1 MEKLLKLTL
10 NDGGYQKDIVV
21 SEDTVSDIAYRLYG
35 LETIENYFE
44 DRLEDEGE
52 YPNQIEWHEFLE
64 FMFEGVFDWKLTI
77 LNSDKYEELDFNN
90 LNHMAAIGFTD

>member
-21 SEDTVSDIAYRLYG
+21 SGETISDIAYSLYG
-35 LETIENYFE
+35 LETIGDYFE
-44 DRLEDEGE
+44 DRLDDEGE
-52 YPNQIEWHEFLE
+52 YPNQVEWYEFLE
-64 FMFEGVFDWKLTI
+64 FMFEGVFDWKFTI

-90 LNHMAAIGFTD
+90 LNHMVAIGFTD